1 MSGISDDISSAAH
14 PAGFADAVRGQQ
26 PRAID
31 RDLSVLLQDNYVVSD
46 SRRHRAGDAPDL
58 PPTWARMSED
68 DVRAIG
74 LDPALMHDA
83 RSGFDASF
91 YRDGQGRVVL
101 AFTGTDEGRDW
112 QHNFGQGLGFRD
124 DQYDRAITLGRKARE
139 SLGDVVIFTGHSLG
153 GGLAAAAGMAND
165 VPAVTFNASGVHDR
179 TLERQGFDADVLKQE
194 AEEGLIRSYRVEN
207 EILTHLQEDSIPLKW
222 AMPDAPG
229 HEIVLPDPD
238 PLSFFERLVPGK
250 MLMHR
255 VDLHFIEAVMEA
267 QDLVQLRE
275 RESALGVA
283 PSAIGAAASTSNRL
297 LGDAVGGLASQRR
310 QLDLGDNE
318 RFLNTAAGVAIR
330 ARIDGLDCIDH
341 VVASGDGER
350 VFAVQG
356 AIQDP
361 AHRRSQVD
369 VEQASQ
375 LPARQSAAL
384 LREEDAR
391 QQGHVQQ
398 SEERQLRAAMAH

>member
-1 MSGISDDISSAAH
+1 MSDLYDAILRESPGF
-14 PAGFADAVRGQQ
+14 GFATRIQGQQ
-26 PRAID
+26 PRSID
-31 RDLSVLLQDNYVVSD
+31 RELAILLQDGYAVSD
-46 SRRHRAGDAPDL
+46 ERHGVPTNAPAL
-58 PPTWARMSED
+58 PGTWSRMSD
-68 DVRAIG
+68 DDLRAAHI
-74 LDPALMHDA
+74 DPVLTHNA
-83 RSGFDASF
+83 RTGFDAAF
-91 YRDGQGRVVL
+91 YRNAEGQVVL
-101 AFTGTDEGRDW
+101 AFVGTDEGQDW
-112 QHNFGQGLGFRD
+112 KHNFGQGLGWD
-124 DQYDRAITLGRKARE
+124 DSQYKQAVQLGRKAKENLDER
-139 SLGDVVIFTGHSLG
+139 VIFAGHSLG
-153 GGLAAAAGMAND
+153 GGLAAAAGMINE
-165 VPAVTFNASGVHDR
+165 VPAVTFNAAGVHDH
-179 TLERQGFDADVLKQE
+179 TLERYGLDANVARQQ
-194 AEEGLIRSYRVEN
+194 AEQGLIRSYRVEN

-267 QDLVQLRE
+267 QDLAQPRE

-283 PSAIGAAASTSNRL
+283 PSAIGAAAGTSNRL
-297 LGDAVGGLASQRR
+297 LGDAVVGLASQRR

-318 RFLNTAAGVAIR
+318 CFLNTAAGVAIR
-330 ARIDGLDCIDH
+330 ARIDGLECIDH

-369 VEQASQ
+369 VEQASHV
-375 LPARQSAAL
+375 PARQSAAL

-391 QQGHVQQ
+391 QQEQAQQ
-398 SEERQLRAAMAH
+398 AEERQLRAAMAH